1 MFKMYEGQLAIM
13 WANSGYWSY
22 RCCR

>member
-1 MFKMYEGQLAIM
+1 MFERHQGQLAIM